1 MIRAQLVSS
10 TSDNVFEQRQS
21 FSMPTKPVKVKRLQS
36 FRGERAQMLCSQMN
50 AQMTGDIGPELEGL
64 VIATQLLKADCDLA
78 LGIES
83 HGRFGTAMPDRPLQ
97 GVLVRLKS
105 GLRIE
110 LHRVPR
116 DLYCFGSFPSDVIS
130 KSENGGGIA
139 GKRIKFGR
147 LFGLD
152 YTLVKSS
159 LGRQGPQRISGSRQ
173 NGPRIELKARRNS
186 YSPFDQS
193 QSFNT

>member
-1 MIRAQLVSS
+1 MPSGHGKSS
-10 TSDNVFEQRQS
+10 LRD
-21 FSMPTKPVKVKRLQS
+21 
-36 FRGERAQMLCSQMN
+36 G
-50 AQMTGDIGPELEGL
+50 EGL
-64 VIATQLLKADCDLA
+64 LILSLGVKGEGQTQWCKN
-78 LGIES
+78 
-83 HGRFGTAMPDRPLQ
+83 
-97 GVLVRLKS
+97 